1 MKLFKNKLGAAAIEF
16 SIILPVLL
24 LMSLG
29 LVDAA
34 RFIYLQTSL
43 DYQVQYIARCSA
55 INCPQGPP
63 QAMPGIEGALY
74 LVLPIKDT
82 PDCKEGITILGTL
95 PVVPLTPFFSK
106 ATLKSTYCFFD

>member
-1 MKLFKNKLGAAAIEF
+1 MKLLRNRSGASAIEF

-34 RFIYLQTSL
+34 RLVYLQTSL
-43 DYQVQYIARCSA
+43 DYQVQYLARCTA

-63 QAMPGIEGALY
+63 QSMPGIEGTLY
-74 LVLPIKDT
+74 EVVPVKDT
-82 PDCKEGITILGTL
+82 PDCKEGTTILGTL
-95 PVVPLTPFFSK
+95 PVAPLTPFFSK
-106 ATLKSTYCFFD
+106 ATLKSMYCFFG